1 MSTSHARHV
10 PNDTGTDSDAIR
22 GFYSYNRLTNRGHES
37 ELWRFHPPRLQ
48 ASRDKLKTLNPG
60 MSSSLYAAFGNL
72 PARVQIFL
80 PSGRSGAVNFARPK
94 EVIMQVP
101 AVNP

>member
-37 ELWRFHPPRLQ
+37 ECGDFTLLDYRLR
-48 ASRDKLKTLNPG
+48 AIN
-60 MSSSLYAAFGNL
+60 
-72 PARVQIFL
+72 
-80 PSGRSGAVNFARPK
+80 
-94 EVIMQVP
+94 
-101 AVNP
+101 